1 MAVKYVTNTLAME
14 ARVLSHSL
22 YKYVKEAWP
31 YVESNEFIDNW
42 HIGCICEHLEAV
54 SLGQIP
60 KLLINIPPGCS
71 KSLLCAVMWPTW
83 EWTRDPKLKWF
94 FASYD
99 QELSTRDS
107 LKCRSLIKSRWYQE
121 RWGDKFSI
129 TDDQDRKTRYSTD
142 KGGYRLATSVG
153 GHGTGEHPHRIVC
166 FPYDEKV
173 MTETGP
179 VAIGDIVN
187 KRMKVCV
194 PSMNPTTGCLEY
206 KPVVGWHKNPG
217 SSIVE
222 VIMSNGDSIRCTPS
236 HRIWTMNRGWV
247 EAVSLIS
254 SDVLPCFAPSNTI
267 NRFKGDAEFF
277 CQCRSQFITGQNID
291 DIIFGEFTAEN
302 FVSSRPIIRSPMSF
316 GDGSPSI
323 TSSNLSDCCGFD
335 FESFCKGFDGFSA
348 FGNFECL
355 LSGQNGSWSSFEDWK
370 CPISFSISD
379 IVGSGP
385 VAQIGENAVHRIPV
399 DVSDFTPFRTWAN
412 EHFHHNLVYEQVVCS
427 FVFVGAESRIPS
439 TWAAFEDF
447 SFDGVG
453 MPSSDDEVC
462 SASDSSQI
470 RYAIQSFESGHC
482 SPTLVRFCGFAH
494 ETFCLTVEDNHS
506 FIVGDHNCI
515 IVANCD
521 DPHSVKRAESEVE
534 RQAVLTW
541 WDLTMSTRGVAIDAR
556 RVIIMQRLHK
566 DDLSA
571 HVLRQGGWEHINLCM
586 RHEKARMAT
595 TCLGWNDPR
604 KEEGELLCPNQF
616 DEPKVSEMEKRLGAY
631 GTAGQL
637 QQRPVP
643 KGGSMFKAQWFSKRI
658 AAAPFDCKRI
668 RFWDR
673 ASTADGGC
681 FTAGTLL
688 SKDMKTGAYY
698 IEHVAKGQWE
708 PAERNAKMR
717 AIAMRDRAKYGP
729 KHEPVIWVEREGGS
743 SGRDAWLGV
752 VRALEGF
759 VVKEAT
765 VTGSKDVR
773 AEPWATQL
781 AAGNVY
787 VVDNGESQNI
797 GRADWDIQSY
807 IEEHELF
814 RPDPGKRLG
823 SFKDQVDSS
832 SGAYNLFAGQRASGG
847 LRVYNLGQKKKGV
860 LRIVVCTYEELHT
873 TTIQD
878 HRCLLIDLADP
889 PVPEA
894 SPDNENG
901 DDLQSGGSRT
911 SPLDKAQS
919 SGSSPDVPVHA
930 LTQLI
935 GSHKA
940 VFADIEPKDYQGV
953 WNDPVPPW
961 NQTPDNLILTQD
973 IAKKLWAF
981 LMRRRDPSWEALVIA
996 DKDGKKS
1003 LSVAMAIADM
1013 LRLPRDVSIY
1023 IVSTPEM
1030 KCSTVNVPNLHVY
1043 EMIKATRHLVVG

>member
-1 MAVKYVTNTLAME
+1 MVVKYVTNTLAME

-31 YVESNEFIDNW
+31 YVESNDFIDNW
-42 HIGCICEHLEAV
+42 HIECICEHLEAV

-107 LKCRSLIKSRWYQE
+107 LKCRTLIKSRWYQE

-129 TDDQDRKTRYSTD
+129 TNDQDRKTKYDTD
-142 KGGYRLATSVG
+142 HGGYRLATSVG
-153 GHGTGEHPHRIVC
+153 GHGTGEHPHRIV
-166 FPYDEKV
+166 V
-173 MTETGP
+173 
-179 VAIGDIVN
+179 
-187 KRMKVCV
+187 
-194 PSMNPTTGCLEY
+194 
-206 KPVVGWHKNPG
+206 
-217 SSIVE
+217 
-222 VIMSNGDSIRCTPS
+222 
-236 HRIWTMNRGWV
+236 
-247 EAVSLIS
+247 
-254 SDVLPCFAPSNTI
+254 
-267 NRFKGDAEFF
+267 
-277 CQCRSQFITGQNID
+277 
-291 DIIFGEFTAEN
+291 
-302 FVSSRPIIRSPMSF
+302 
-316 GDGSPSI
+316 
-323 TSSNLSDCCGFD
+323 
-335 FESFCKGFDGFSA
+335 
-348 FGNFECL
+348 
-355 LSGQNGSWSSFEDWK
+355 
-370 CPISFSISD
+370 
-379 IVGSGP
+379 
-385 VAQIGENAVHRIPV
+385 
-399 DVSDFTPFRTWAN
+399 
-412 EHFHHNLVYEQVVCS
+412 
-427 FVFVGAESRIPS
+427 
-439 TWAAFEDF
+439 
-447 SFDGVG
+447 
-453 MPSSDDEVC
+453 
-462 SASDSSQI
+462 
-470 RYAIQSFESGHC
+470 
-482 SPTLVRFCGFAH
+482 
-494 ETFCLTVEDNHS
+494 
-506 FIVGDHNCI
+506 
-515 IVANCD
+515 D

-534 RQAVLTW
+534 RQAVLIW

-604 KEEGELLCPNQF
+604 KEEGELLCPDQF

-658 AAAPFDCKRI
+658 AAAPFDCRRI

-773 AEPWATQL
+773 AEPWASQL

-832 SGAYNLFAGQRASGG
+832 CLVKGTLIITKRGSIHIEDVTTDDEVLTRKGWKRVLWAGKTKDVSDLWHLSAQLSDGTTNWITATPDHKVWTVDKGWVPISEFRQGMDLMVASRLSSLQASYSLHNFHSMSMGVPSVPVYDINVEDEHEFFANGILVHNSGAYNLFAGQRASGG

-860 LRIVVCTYEELHT
+860 LRIVVCTYEELPT

-889 PVPEA
+889 PVSEA

-901 DDLQSGGSRT
+901 DDLQSDRT
-911 SPLDKAQS
+911 SLDKAQS

-935 GSHKA
+935 GSHKS

-973 IAKKLWAF
+973 IAKRLWAF

-1030 KCSTVNVPNLHVY
+1030 KCSTINVPNLHVY